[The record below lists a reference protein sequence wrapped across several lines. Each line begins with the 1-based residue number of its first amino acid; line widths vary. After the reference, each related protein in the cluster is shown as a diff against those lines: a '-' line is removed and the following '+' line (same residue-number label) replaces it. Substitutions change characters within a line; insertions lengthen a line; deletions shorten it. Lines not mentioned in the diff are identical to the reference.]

1 MPRWPEI
8 CVKSLWEHYK
18 NDPEVMQYLPDSFS
32 KGRVCDR
39 TYFFSILNTVRPDKL
54 AMIIQNARAKRFE
67 VQGEQDEKE
76 TITVSPFWH
85 QELLRV
91 PFVSSK
97 WICV

>member
-1 MPRWPEI
+1 
-8 CVKSLWEHYK
+8 
-18 NDPEVMQYLPDSFS
+18 
-32 KGRVCDR
+32 
-39 TYFFSILNTVRPDKL
+39 
-54 AMIIQNARAKRFE
+54 MIIQNARAKRFE

-97 WICV
+97 SICVWLPVEKNGRTVFLLKSKAKPQAAERKKRKFELLLPALDV